1 MSDPAL
7 PDDDRPADIVDV
19 DVRSWVEEASANPT
33 LHRDRQ
39 VTEILLAAIGLS
51 KNLKDVLIL
60 KGGTLMAL
68 AFSSDRVTSDVDFTA
83 TEGPDTFPQRLVD
96 ELNSRL
102 PRAAIE
108 LGYLDVIAQVQSVR
122 MKPRPQDFA
131 GHDFPAM
138 RVRIGSAR
146 RGTAE
151 EKRLADGQASRVLN
165 VDVSFKDQVYSY
177 QELRLAEA
185 GVAVR
190 AFSLHELIA
199 EKFRALLQ
207 QPGRDRFRRQDV
219 YDIALLAEQC
229 ELGDE
234 DRAIIHAIM
243 VEKCQTRGI
252 EPNSASID
260 DPEVRRRAEADW
272 LTLGIELAALPAF
285 EARFAIVRDLYRALP
300 WRA

>member
-1 MSDPAL
+1 
-7 PDDDRPADIVDV
+7 
-19 DVRSWVEEASANPT
+19 
-33 LHRDRQ
+33 
-39 VTEILLAAIGLS
+39 
-51 KNLKDVLIL
+51 
-60 KGGTLMAL
+60 MAL
-68 AFSSDRVTSDVDFTA
+68 AFASDRVTSDVDFTA
-83 TEGPDTFPQRLVD
+83 TEGPDTFPTRLVD

-122 MKPRPQDFA
+122 MKPRALNFA

-138 RVRIGSAR
+138 RVCIGSAR

-151 EKRLADGQASRVLN
+151 EKRLSGGQASRVLN

-219 YDIALLAEQC
+219 YDIALLAEQSAFS
-229 ELGDE
+229 DE
-234 DRAIIHAIM
+234 DLATIHAIL

-252 EPNSASID
+252 EPLTGSID

-272 LTLGIELAALPAF
+272 ATLGIELAALPAF
-285 EARFAIVRDLYRALP
+285 DERFEVVRDLYHALP

>member
-1 MSDPAL
+1 MSDAAL
-7 PDDDRPADIVDV
+7 PDDDGPADIVDV
-19 DVRSWVEEASANPT
+19 DVRAWVEEASANPV

-51 KNLKDVLIL
+51 QNLKDVLVL

-68 AFSSDRVTSDVDFTA
+68 AFASDRVTSDVDFTA

-96 ELNSRL
+96 ELNERL
-102 PRAAIE
+102 PRAAIA
-108 LGYLDVIAQVQSVR
+108 LGYLDVIARVQSVR

-131 GHDFPAM
+131 AHDFPAM

-146 RGTAE
+146 RNTPE
-151 EKRLADGQASRVLN
+151 EKRLAGGQASRVLN
-165 VDVSFKDQVYSY
+165 IDISFKDQVYSY
-177 QELRLAEA
+177 QELRLSDA

-199 EKFRALLQ
+199 EKLRALLQ

-219 YDIALLAEQC
+219 YDIALLAEQADF
-229 ELGDE
+229 GDA
-234 DRAIIHAIM
+234 DRATIHSIL
-243 VEKCQTRGI
+243 VEKCQTRSI
-252 EPNSASID
+252 APVAASID

-272 LTLGIELAALPAF
+272 ATLGIELTSLPAF
-285 EARFAIVRDLYRALP
+285 EARFAIVRDLYHSLP
-300 WRA
+300 WQA

>member
-1 MSDPAL
+1 MSDH
-7 PDDDRPADIVDV
+7 DDSPADIVDV
-19 DVRSWVEEASANPT
+19 DVRGWVEEASANPT
-33 LHRDRQ
+33 LYRDRQ

-51 KNLKDVLIL
+51 QNLKDVLVL

-68 AFSSDRVTSDVDFTA
+68 AFASDRVTSDVDFTA
-83 TEGPDTFPQRLVD
+83 TEGPDTFPRQLVD
-96 ELNSRL
+96 ELNRRL

-146 RGTAE
+146 RGTPE

-165 VDVSFKDQVYSY
+165 VDISFKDQVYSY

-219 YDIALLAEQC
+219 YDIALLAKQGD
-229 ELGDE
+229 LTDE
-234 DRAIIHAIM
+234 DRATIHAIL

-252 EPNSASID
+252 VAAADSID

-272 LTLGIELAALPAF
+272 ATLGIELAALPAF
-285 EARFAIVRDLYRALP
+285 DERFAGVRRLYHALP
-300 WRA
+300 WSA